1 MTLHK
6 IKSGMLITK
15 KDIDIILAWSVHLL
29 TCSGLI
35 AGFLALIC
43 VFKNDETS
51 AFLFLGLALLIDAVD
66 GTLARKF
73 KVSIFVKNIDGKMLD
88 SVIDFFNYII
98 IPSVMIYWF
107 KFVPSPFEIIIPSI
121 ILIVSAISYSNN
133 NLMTSDNFYKGFP
146 CIWNIL
152 LFYLYLF
159 DLSQVYNLF
168 LISVCILLKFIP
180 MKFIHPLRVNK
191 YRKYSAVFMVLWF
204 ITSFKILLSSF
215 YDLNNNFDYLFFG
228 IWLISNIYFIC
239 LTFYELYR
247 QVFKNI
253 FLKIKGQNS

>member
-1 MTLHK
+1 
-6 IKSGMLITK
+6 MLKNK
-15 KDIDIILAWSVHLL
+15 KDINTLLAWSVHLL

-168 LISVCILLKFIP
+168 LISACILLKFIP

-191 YRKYSAVFMVLWF
+191 YRRYSAVFMVLWF
-204 ITSFKILLSSF
+204 ISSFKILLSSF
-215 YDLNNNFDYLFFG
+215 YDLNNNFDYLFLG

-253 FLKIKGQNS
+253 FLKIKRQNS

>member
-1 MTLHK
+1 MSK
-6 IKSGMLITK
+6 NK
-15 KDIDIILAWSVHLL
+15 KDIDTLLAWSVHLL

-35 AGFLALIC
+35 AGFLSLIC
-43 VFKNDETS
+43 IFQNDETS
-51 AFLFLGLALLIDAVD
+51 AFLFLGLALLIDAID

-73 KVSIFVKNIDGKMLD
+73 KVSVFLKNIDGKMLD

-98 IPSVMIYWF
+98 IPSLMIYWF
-107 KFVPSPFEIIIPSI
+107 KFVPAPFEIIVPSI

-159 DLSQVYNLF
+159 DLSQIYNLF
-168 LISVCILLKFIP
+168 LISACILLKFIP
-180 MKFIHPLRVNK
+180 IKFIHPLRVNK
-191 YRKYSAVFMVLWF
+191 YRKYSAIFMVLWF
-204 ITSFKILLSSF
+204 ISSFKILLSSF
-215 YDLNNNFDYLFFG
+215 YVLNNNFDYLFLG
-228 IWLISNIYFIC
+228 IWLSSNIYFVC
-239 LTFYELYR
+239 LTFYELCR

-253 FLKIKGQNS
+253 FLKIKRQDS

>member
-1 MTLHK
+1 MF
-6 IKSGMLITK
+6 KSK
-15 KDIDIILAWSVHLL
+15 KDIDTLLAWSVHLL

-168 LISVCILLKFIP
+168 LISACILLKFIP

-191 YRKYSAVFMVLWF
+191 YRRYSAVFMVLWF
-204 ITSFKILLSSF
+204 ISSFKILLTSF
-215 YDLNNNFDYLFFG
+215 YDLNNNFDYLFLS

-253 FLKIKGQNS
+253 FLKIKRQNS

>member
-1 MTLHK
+1 
-6 IKSGMLITK
+6 MLKNK
-15 KDIDIILAWSVHLL
+15 KDIDTLLAWSVHLL

-73 KVSIFVKNIDGKMLD
+73 KVTVFVKNIDGKMLD

-107 KFVPSPFEIIIPSI
+107 KFVPTPFEIIIPSI
-121 ILIVSAISYSNN
+121 ILIISAISYSNN
-133 NLMTSDNFYKGFP
+133 KLMTPDNFYKGFP

-152 LFYLYLF
+152 LFYLFLF
-159 DLSQVYNLF
+159 DLSETYNLF
-168 LISVCILLKFIP
+168 LISACILLKFIP
-180 MKFIHPLRVNK
+180 IKFIHPLRVNK
-191 YRKYSAVFMVLWF
+191 YKRYSAVFMVLWF
-204 ITSFKILLSSF
+204 ISSFKILFSSLF
-215 YDLNNNFDYLFFG
+215 VLTNNFDYFFLG
-228 IWLISNIYFIC
+228 IWLISNMYFVC
-239 LTFYELYR
+239 LTIYEFYS
-247 QVFKNI
+247 QIFKNI
-253 FLKIKGQNS
+253 YIKIRGQNT

>member
-1 MTLHK
+1 
-6 IKSGMLITK
+6 
-15 KDIDIILAWSVHLL
+15 
-29 TCSGLI
+29 
-35 AGFLALIC
+35 
-43 VFKNDETS
+43 
-51 AFLFLGLALLIDAVD
+51 
-66 GTLARKF
+66 
-73 KVSIFVKNIDGKMLD
+73 MLD

-159 DLSQVYNLF
+159 DLTQVYNLF
-168 LISVCILLKFIP
+168 LISACILLKFIP
-180 MKFIHPLRVNK
+180 IKFIHPLRVNK
-191 YRKYSAVFMVLWF
+191 YRRYSAVFMVLWF
-204 ITSFKILLSSF
+204 ISSFKILLSSF
-215 YDLNNNFDYLFFG
+215 YDLNNNFDYLFLG

-247 QVFKNI
+247 QIFKYI
-253 FLKIKGQNS
+253 FLKIKRQNS

>member
-1 MTLHK
+1 MLK
-6 IKSGMLITK
+6 IK
-15 KDIDIILAWSVHLL
+15 KDIDTFLAWSVHLL

-73 KVSIFVKNIDGKMLD
+73 KVSVFLKNIDGKMLD

-98 IPSVMIYWF
+98 IPSLMIYWF
-107 KFVPSPFEIIIPSI
+107 KFVPAPFEIIVPSI

-159 DLSQVYNLF
+159 DLSQIYNLF
-168 LISVCILLKFIP
+168 LISACILLKFIP
-180 MKFIHPLRVNK
+180 IKFIHPLRVYK
-191 YRKYSAVFMVLWF
+191 YRKYSAIFMVLWF
-204 ITSFKILLSSF
+204 ISSFKILLSSF
-215 YDLNNNFDYLFFG
+215 YVLNNNFDYLFLG
-228 IWLISNIYFIC
+228 IWLISNIYFVC

-253 FLKIKGQNS
+253 FLKIKRQNS

>member
-1 MTLHK
+1 
-6 IKSGMLITK
+6 MLNIK
-15 KDIDIILAWSVHLL
+15 KDIAIILAWSVHLL

-35 AGFLALIC
+35 AGFLAIISI
-43 VFKNDETS
+43 FKNDQIS

-73 KVSIFVKNIDGKMLD
+73 KVSIFVKKIDGKMLD

-107 KFVPSPFEIIIPSI
+107 KFVPTPFEIIIPSI
-121 ILIVSAISYSNN
+121 ILIISAISYSNN

-159 DLSQVYNLF
+159 DLSETYNLF
-168 LISVCILLKFIP
+168 IISACILLKFIP
-180 MKFIHPLRVNK
+180 MKFIHPLKVNK
-191 YRKYSAVFMVLWF
+191 YRKYSAIFMVLWF
-204 ITSFKILLSSF
+204 ISSLKILLSSIN
-215 YDLNNNFDYLFFG
+215 DLYNNIDYLFLG

-239 LTFYELYR
+239 ITFYEIYL

-253 FLKIKGQNS
+253 LLKIKRQNT

>member
-1 MTLHK
+1 MIIFSFNG
-6 IKSGMLITK
+6 IKKLNLKVYTSWCI
-15 KDIDIILAWSVHLL
+15 HLL
-29 TCSGLI
+29 TCSGLV
-35 AGFLALIC
+35 AGFLSLINVFENNQAGAFLWLGMALI
-43 VFKNDETS
+43 
-51 AFLFLGLALLIDAVD
+51 IDAID
-66 GTLARKF
+66 GSLARKF
-73 KVSIFVKNIDGKMLD
+73 EVANNVKNIDGKMLD

-152 LFYLYLF
+152 LFYLYFF
-159 DLSQVYNLF
+159 DLSQIYNLF
-168 LISVCILLKFIP
+168 LISACILLKFIP

-191 YRKYSAVFMVLWF
+191 YRRYSAVFMVLWF
-204 ITSFKILLSSF
+204 ISSFKILLSSF
-215 YDLNNNFDYLFFG
+215 YDLNNNFDYLFLG

-253 FLKIKGQNS
+253 FLKIKRQNS

>member
-1 MTLHK
+1 MSK
-6 IKSGMLITK
+6 NK
-15 KDIDIILAWSVHLL
+15 KDIDILLAWSVHLL

-159 DLSQVYNLF
+159 DLTQVYNLF
-168 LISVCILLKFIP
+168 LISACILLKFIP
-180 MKFIHPLRVNK
+180 IKFIHPLRVNK
-191 YRKYSAVFMVLWF
+191 YRRYSAVFMVLWF
-204 ITSFKILLSSF
+204 VSSFKILLSSF
-215 YDLNNNFDYLFFG
+215 YDLNNNFDYLFLG

-253 FLKIKGQNS
+253 FLKIKRQNS

>member
-1 MTLHK
+1 MKCFNRNINIL
-6 IKSGMLITK
+6 
-15 KDIDIILAWSVHLL
+15 LAWSVHFL

-35 AGFLALIC
+35 AGFFALIC
-43 VFKNDETS
+43 IFKNDETS

-73 KVSIFVKNIDGKMLD
+73 KVSVFLKNIDGKMLD

-98 IPSVMIYWF
+98 IPSLMIYWF
-107 KFVPSPFEIIIPSI
+107 KFVPTPFEIIVPSI

-159 DLSQVYNLF
+159 DLSQTYNLL
-168 LISVCILLKFIP
+168 LISACILLKFIP
-180 MKFIHPLRVNK
+180 IKFIHPLRVNK
-191 YRKYSAVFMVLWF
+191 YRKYSAIFMVLWF
-204 ITSFKILLSSF
+204 ISSFKILLSSF
-215 YDLNNNFDYLFFG
+215 YVLNNNFDYLFLG
-228 IWLISNIYFIC
+228 IWLISNIYFVC

-253 FLKIKGQNS
+253 FLKIKRQDS

>member
-1 MTLHK
+1 MSK
-6 IKSGMLITK
+6 NK
-15 KDIDIILAWSVHLL
+15 KDIDILLAWSVHLL

-43 VFKNDETS
+43 VFKNDVTS

-88 SVIDFFNYII
+88 SVIDFLNYII

-159 DLSQVYNLF
+159 DLSQTYNLF
-168 LISVCILLKFIP
+168 LISACILLKFIP

-191 YRKYSAVFMVLWF
+191 YRRYSAVFMVLWF
-204 ITSFKILLSSF
+204 ISSFKILLSSF
-215 YDLNNNFDYLFFG
+215 YDLNNNFDYLFLG

>member
-1 MTLHK
+1 MSK
-6 IKSGMLITK
+6 NK
-15 KDIDIILAWSVHLL
+15 KDIDTLLAWSVHLL

-43 VFKNDETS
+43 VFKNEETS
-51 AFLFLGLALLIDAVD
+51 VFLFLGLALLIDAVD

-98 IPSVMIYWF
+98 IPSLMIYWF
-107 KFVPSPFEIIIPSI
+107 KFVPAPFEIIVPSI

-159 DLSQVYNLF
+159 DLSQIYNLF
-168 LISVCILLKFIP
+168 LISACILLKFIP
-180 MKFIHPLRVNK
+180 IKFIHPLRVNK
-191 YRKYSAVFMVLWF
+191 YRKYSAIFMVLWF
-204 ITSFKILLSSF
+204 ISSFKILLSSF
-215 YDLNNNFDYLFFG
+215 YVLNNNFDYLFLG
-228 IWLISNIYFIC
+228 IWLISNIYFVC

-253 FLKIKGQNS
+253 FLKIKRQDS

>member
-1 MTLHK
+1 
-6 IKSGMLITK
+6 MLKNK
-15 KDIDIILAWSVHLL
+15 KDINTLLAWSVHLL

-121 ILIVSAISYSNN
+121 ILIISAISYSNN

-168 LISVCILLKFIP
+168 LISACILLKFIP

-191 YRKYSAVFMVLWF
+191 YRRYSAVFMVLWF
-204 ITSFKILLSSF
+204 ITSFKILLTSF
-215 YDLNNNFDYLFFG
+215 YDLNNNFDYLFLG
-228 IWLISNIYFIC
+228 IWLISNTYFIC

-247 QVFKNI
+247 QVFRNI
-253 FLKIKGQNS
+253 FLKIKRQNS

>member
-1 MTLHK
+1 MLK
-6 IKSGMLITK
+6 IK
-15 KDIDIILAWSVHLL
+15 KDIDTFLAWSVHLL

-168 LISVCILLKFIP
+168 LVSACILLKFIP
-180 MKFIHPLRVNK
+180 IKFIHPLRVNK
-191 YRKYSAVFMVLWF
+191 YRRYSAVFMVLWF
-204 ITSFKILLSSF
+204 ISSFKILLSSF
-215 YDLNNNFDYLFFG
+215 YDLNNNFDYLFLG

-253 FLKIKGQNS
+253 FLKIKRQNS

>member
-1 MTLHK
+1 
-6 IKSGMLITK
+6 MLKNK
-15 KDIDIILAWSVHLL
+15 KDINTLLAWSVHLL

-73 KVSIFVKNIDGKMLD
+73 KISIFVKNIDGKMLD

-168 LISVCILLKFIP
+168 LISACILLKFIP
-180 MKFIHPLRVNK
+180 IKFIHPLRVNK
-191 YRKYSAVFMVLWF
+191 YRRYSAVFMVLWF
-204 ITSFKILLSSF
+204 VSSFKILLTSF
-215 YDLNNNFDYLFFG
+215 YDLNNNFDYLFLG

-253 FLKIKGQNS
+253 FLKIKRQNS

>member
-1 MTLHK
+1 
-6 IKSGMLITK
+6 MLKAK
-15 KDIDIILAWSVHLL
+15 KDVNIILAWSVHLL

-35 AGFLALIC
+35 AGFLSLIC
-43 VFKNDETS
+43 IFKNDETS

-168 LISVCILLKFIP
+168 MISACILLKFIP
-180 MKFIHPLRVNK
+180 IKFIHPLRVNK
-191 YRKYSAVFMVLWF
+191 YRRYSALFMVLWF
-204 ITSFKILLSSF
+204 ISSFKILLSSF

-253 FLKIKGQNS
+253 FLKIKRQNS

>member
-1 MTLHK
+1 
-6 IKSGMLITK
+6 MLKNK
-15 KDIDIILAWSVHLL
+15 KDIDTLLAWSVHLL

-159 DLSQVYNLF
+159 DLSQVYDLF
-168 LISVCILLKFIP
+168 LISACILLKFIP

-191 YRKYSAVFMVLWF
+191 YRRYSAVFMVLWF
-204 ITSFKILLSSF
+204 ITSFKILLTSF
-215 YDLNNNFDYLFFG
+215 YDLNNNFDYLFLG
-228 IWLISNIYFIC
+228 IWLISNTYFIC

-253 FLKIKGQNS
+253 FLKIKRQNS